1 MRSKCKFR
9 IVSILLTVMLLVT
22 ASPLLVEAKG
32 VHLNKSKITITEG
45 DTAKLKVS
53 GTNGKIKWSSSKS
66 SVATINQKGVIKAK
80 NEGTAI
86 IKAKIDNKVLKCKVT
101 VEAEDDEWDDEDL
114 TDESSSKGNTPLE
127 SVKSHIKNYGSTN
140 ANGDPIIQMESGDTK
155 YTIIYDQSNDRL
167 EFSLF
172 MMGYVAGVST
182 IDTVHIDCPSDM
194 RGTASIE
201 ESMATGIGSY
211 SSSGTLEVATYK
223 GGTDAVVTIDS
234 SKDEMAAL
242 GDAKLKEL
250 TQSRVETLMVVI
262 DVLLHNET
270 GYYLKDIGF
279 ESFS

>member
-1 MRSKCKFR
+1 M
-9 IVSILLTVMLLVT
+9 LMAVMLVM
-22 ASPLLVEAKG
+22 AAMPLQVEAKG
-32 VHLNKSKITITEG
+32 AHLNKTKITITEG

-53 GTNGKIKWSSSKS
+53 GASGNIKWSSSKN
-66 SVATINQKGVIKAK
+66 SVATVNKKGVIKAK
-80 NEGTAI
+80 NEGTTI
-86 IKAKIDNKVLKCKVT
+86 IKAKINNKVLKCKVI
-101 VEAEDDEWDDEDL
+101 VEAEDDEGDVEDD
-114 TDESSSKGNTPLE
+114 SSSMEKTPLD
-127 SVKSHIKNYGSTN
+127 SVKTYIKNNGSTN
-140 ANGDPIIQMESGDTK
+140 ANGDPIIKMESGDTK

-172 MMGYVAGVST
+172 MMGYVSGVST

-194 RGTASIE
+194 KGSASIE

-262 DVLLHNET
+262 DVLLHKET

-279 ESFS
+279 ESFQ